1 MPAAPP
7 APPEPVDIDAAHAYL
22 DAHVNLEAT
31 AGRVEGLSLERM
43 RALVGALGDPQTDV
57 PVVHVTG
64 TNGKGSTV
72 RMAASL
78 LRAQGLSAA
87 TYTSPHLERL
97 NERLAWDGRPVED
110 EALAELITD
119 VARVEPTLDPALGP
133 PSYFELVTAAAL
145 RWFADLAVDVAVV
158 EVGLLGR
165 WDATNVADGRVAV
178 ITNIGRDH
186 TDGAPGWREA
196 VAAEKAGIV
205 KPGSTLVLG
214 ETAPDLQPVFEAAG
228 AAEIWRRDE
237 AFGCVTN
244 QLAVGGRVLDLRTPG
259 ATYDQVFVAAHG
271 AHQGDNAALALAAVE
286 AFVGRPASEE
296 VVEEAF
302 AGLVLPGRF
311 EVLGH
316 GPLVVLDG
324 AHNPDGAATLRDTL
338 AEGFAPPGRRR
349 FVVGMLGGRDVADML
364 TAIGVG
370 PDDDLVVCTPDSPRA
385 VPAEEVASVAAGLGL
400 PVRRVDPVGRAL
412 EVVLGEAGPDDAV
425 VVAGSLYLVGAARAW
440 ARTHGLTPAAG

>member
-1 MPAAPP
+1 M
-7 APPEPVDIDAAHAYL
+7 DLDAALAYL

-43 RALVGALGDPQTDV
+43 RALVAGLGDPQADV
-57 PVVHVTG
+57 PAVHVTG

-72 RMAASL
+72 RMATAL
-78 LRAQGLSAA
+78 LRAQGLSVA
-87 TYTSPHLERL
+87 TYTSPHLEHL
-97 NERLAWDGRPVED
+97 NERLAWDGRPVAD
-110 EALAELITD
+110 EVLAELLAD

-133 PSYFELVTAAAL
+133 PSYFELLTAAAL

-165 WDATNVADGRVAV
+165 WDATNVVDGRVAV
-178 ITNIGRDH
+178 VTNIGRDH
-186 TDGAPGWREA
+186 TDGAEGWRRAIAE
-196 VAAEKAGIV
+196 EKAGIV

-214 ETAPDLQPVFEAAG
+214 ETDPELRPVFDAAG
-228 AAEIWRRDE
+228 AAEVWRRDE

-244 QLAVGGRVLDLRTPG
+244 QLALGGRVVDLRTPG
-259 ATYDQVFVAAHG
+259 ASYDQVFVPAHG

-286 AFVGRPASEE
+286 AFLGRPASDE
-296 VVEEAF
+296 VVDEAF

-324 AHNPDGAATLRDTL
+324 AHNPDGAVTLRETL
-338 AEGFAPPGRRR
+338 AEGFSPQGRRR
-349 FVVGMLGGRDVADML
+349 FVVGMLTGRDPAEML
-364 TAIGVG
+364 TALGIAPG
-370 PDDDLVVCTPDSPRA
+370 DDLVACTPDSPRA
-385 VPAEEVASVAAGLGL
+385 LPAEDLVGVAAGLGL
-400 PVRRVDPVGRAL
+400 SARRIDPVDRAL
-412 EVVLGEAGPDDAV
+412 DAVLAEAGPEDAV

-440 ARTHGLTPAAG
+440 CRRHGRVPAG